1 MAVTAWDCA
10 IYLLVVTPNA
20 SVFSA
25 VSEFSFGYTFDSHKR
40 GSTANI
46 ESHV

>member
-1 MAVTAWDCA
+1 MAVTVLDCA
-10 IYLLVVTPNA
+10 IYLIVVTQNG
-20 SVFSA
+20 SVFFA
-25 VSEFSFGYTFDSHKR
+25 VSEFAFGCTFDSFER